1 MYNTFFGLKEK
12 PFKLVPNPA
21 YLFLSK
27 SHEEALAHL
36 TYAVSQGDGF
46 VEITG
51 EVGTGKTTL
60 CRSFLENLDASVVAA
75 YIFNPKLDA
84 VQLLKAINDEFGIDS
99 TPQTVKELIDVL
111 NEFLM
116 RCKGEGKKVLLL
128 VDEAQNLGKDV
139 LEQLRL
145 LSNLETTR
153 DKLLQIILVGQP
165 ELAEML
171 ASHELRQLGQRITLS
186 CRLSALTLTETEE
199 YVLHR
204 IAVAALRP
212 GLKFDQAAIRRI
224 YRYAAGV
231 PRLINIVADRALLI
245 AYGLNSH
252 VITEE
257 IVKTAIG
264 ELVGADRRGRL
275 SWMRPRR
282 MLPAAIGLACCCLA
296 VYALAVLLGA
306 GGRDSRPDVAAA
318 TVLTSPGDVAVA
330 GHAADGS
337 SPSAVFRDFLASVP
351 FSSSRREAFLSTL
364 AVWDHGL
371 PVRDE
376 LDAVADDQTFFR
388 LAGEQNGF
396 MLRRETDLD
405 CLRALGLPAIL
416 EMRAP
421 GGGRSIYLTV
431 AGMGPGVFTL
441 RGGEREIEVG
451 EAVLRSCWT
460 GTAYIPWK
468 NFLRIDGTIPRNA
481 PGGSVLSFKMLLRDI
496 GCRNVAMT
504 TAYDEGARSIVRNL
518 QRRYGIEADG
528 KVGPLTKIILYR
540 EARRYPMPQ
549 ISTQAPVRSGGAT

>member
-99 TPQTVKELIDVL
+99 TPHTVKELIDVL
-111 NEFLM
+111 NAFLM
-116 RCKGEGKKVLLL
+116 ECKGAGKKVLLL

-224 YRYAAGV
+224 HRYAAGV
-231 PRLINIVADRALLI
+231 PRLINIAADRALLI

-257 IVKTAIG
+257 IVKSAIA
-264 ELVGADRRGRL
+264 ELAGADRRGRL
-275 SWMRPRR
+275 SWMVKRR
-282 MLPAAIGLACCCLA
+282 MLPVGIGLACCGVA
-296 VYALAVLLGA
+296 VYVVTVLFGA
-306 GGRDSRPDVAAA
+306 GSLASRPDLAA
-318 TVLTSPGDVAVA
+318 TDALTRTTEAAVA
-330 GHAADGS
+330 GQGQDGPAATAG
-337 SPSAVFRDFLASVP
+337 FRDFLAAVP
-351 FSSSRREAFLSTL
+351 VHSSRRAAFLSTL
-364 AVWDHGL
+364 AVWDKGL
-371 PVRDE
+371 LVRDE
-376 LDAVADDQTFFR
+376 LDAVSDDQTFFR

-396 MLRRETDLD
+396 MLRLVDDLD

-421 GGGRSIYLTV
+421 GPAQPIYLAV
-431 AGMGPGVFTL
+431 ARMRPGVFTL

-451 EAVLRSCWT
+451 EAAFRSFWT
-460 GTAYIPWK
+460 GTAYVPWK

-481 PGGSVLSFKMLLRDI
+481 PSSSVLSFKMLLRDI
-496 GCRNVAMT
+496 GCRDVA
-504 TAYDEGARSIVRNL
+504 
-518 QRRYGIEADG
+518 
-528 KVGPLTKIILYR
+528 
-540 EARRYPMPQ
+540 
-549 ISTQAPVRSGGAT
+549 